1 MSKIIPRDIPCY
13 CIKFRRASNILT
25 KYYDKIFEPY
35 NVTANQFSLL
45 VSISI
50 LKSCNK
56 SELAQFARLDRTT
69 IVRSIS
75 ILLEKDFIE
84 EVLNQNKK
92 FKEIQLTK
100 KGETVLFEGKEKWQ
114 YAQNKVKSTI
124 GEENI
129 ITLKQI
135 LESIDSLESLLDL

>member
-100 KGETVLFEGKEKWQ
+100 KGETVLSEGKEKWQ
-114 YAQNKVKSTI
+114 HAQNKVKSTI